1 MQKFTSSIDYIIT
14 DDTSDKHRTK
24 IFKTYLTTD
33 HLATI
38 LFSNFRMRL
47 KKLPTTKFFFDKKHY
62 SKEDFSATLRSLYWT
77 YLFCLDNAYHKLEYF
92 NSIMTL
98 ALKTNA
104 PMKRVFIRNDKK
116 LKSFKAIDW

>member
-1 MQKFTSSIDYIIT
+1 MQRYF
-14 DDTSDKHRTK
+14 
-24 IFKTYLTTD
+24 
-33 HLATI
+33 
-38 LFSNFRMRL
+38 FSNFRMRL

-62 SKEDFSATLRSLYWT
+62 SKEDFSATLRSLNWA
-77 YLFCLDNAYHKLEYF
+77 YLYCLDNAYHKLEFF

-116 LKSFKAIDW
+116 TQELQSDSLVKIFIRIVHFLKRKMENPIETQ